1 MPTDVVVPHPYRV
14 ALESR
19 NAKALAAALHPDV
32 IFDSPAFEEP
42 IRGRGNVLVLFGVLA
57 TVFEDPEITDEL
69 SGNGSHA
76 ITFRLGV
83 DGLPIQ
89 GVDYLQLDDEG
100 LVRRITVTMRPLAS
114 LQALAERMAE
124 TVANLAASQAEE
136 TPSES

>member
-1 MPTDVVVPHPYRV
+1 MSTDVTVPHPYRV

-32 IFDSPAFEEP
+32 IFDTPAFEEP
-42 IRGRGNVLVLFGVLA
+42 IHGRGNVLVLFGVLA

-83 DGLPIQ
+83 DGLPIE
-89 GVDYLQLDDEG
+89 GVDYLQLDEDG

-124 TVANLAASQAEE
+124 TVANLKGVR
-136 TPSES
+136 